1 METNGVEF
9 VDDESVDEKAG
20 LTDAEKL
27 RYIADWLDRVDQVAD
42 SVVPDLQKF
51 GFGGGSSVMQDD
63 LRRIAEGL

>member
-1 METNGVEF
+1 MTKV
-9 VDDESVDEKAG
+9 SMRTQHG

-27 RYIADWLDRVDQVAD
+27 FYIADWLDRVDEVAD
-42 SVVPDLQKF
+42 TVVPDLKKF